1 MHVSCHERLQIAEM
15 LPIFKY
21 NGLAYVIIENA
32 VVRNAHNEQKPSR
45 NVSTMTQHTNACIRN
60 AVFMSYQKRLQLVE
74 AFRKVQNEQKR
85 ARIPN
90 TLI

>member
-1 MHVSCHERLQIAEM
+1 MSCHEHLQIAEM
-15 LPIFKY
+15 LPIL
-21 NGLAYVIIENA
+21 NTMVVAYVIIENA

-45 NVSTMTQHTNACIRN
+45 NVSTMTQHKNACIRN
-60 AVFMSYQKRLQLVE
+60 AVYMSYQKRLQLVE